1 MLYERMEP
9 FGERGEYVRAAMFAA
24 ILVNAH
30 RGAKSKPVTFDDF
43 MPDTMRR
50 EPERK
55 TGREAFLE
63 LARRLG
69 ARVT

>member
-9 FGERGEYVRAAMFAA
+9 FGERGEYVRAAMLAA

-50 EPERK
+50 
-55 TGREAFLE
+55 
-63 LARRLG
+63 
-69 ARVT
+69 